1 MRYEVLI
8 PSRNRYDLCLRAVR
22 SVLAQT
28 LPPERVLI
36 VDDCSDDPRYPTLV
50 QDIGDERVESVR
62 LQTSSTD
69 ATASGYAVGY
79 VRNAGLNWLTGSDRW
94 LALLDDDDEWQ
105 PHKMAAQAA
114 VASLVSGVICG
125 NACNRTLQGGV
136 QGLHH
141 KTPPGT
147 PAGPGLRDVTDA
159 VRFFNPVVNSTA
171 IVRPDVVLAI
181 GRQVPTGFGED
192 WDWWRKAARIAPIH
206 FLEQPLAWYTRD
218 NPKEYRL

>member
-28 LPPERVLI
+28 IAPDRVLV

-50 QDIGDERVESVR
+50 QDIGDERVEAVR
-62 LQTSSTD
+62 LQTSSAD
-69 ATASGYAVGY
+69 ATASGYAIGY
-79 VRNAGLNWLTGSDRW
+79 VRNAGLNWLGGSGRW

-105 PHKMAAQAA
+105 RHKMEAQAA
-114 VASLVSGVICG
+114 AASAGAGVICG
-125 NACNRTLQGGV
+125 NACNRTQKGGIN
-136 QGLHH
+136 GLHH
-141 KTPPGT
+141 QSPPGT
-147 PAGPGLRDVTDA
+147 PVGPGLRDVTDA

-171 IVRPDVVLAI
+171 LVRPDVLRAI
-181 GRQVPTGFGED
+181 GRQVPTGCWED

-206 FLEQPLAWYTRD
+206 FLEQPLAWYTT
-218 NPKEYRL
+218 NTEKEYRL

>member
-28 LPPERVLI
+28 IAPDRVLV

-50 QDIGDERVESVR
+50 QDIGDERVEAVR

-69 ATASGYAVGY
+69 ATASGYAIGY
-79 VRNAGLNWLTGSDRW
+79 VRNAGLNWLGGSGRW

-105 PHKMAAQAA
+105 PHKMEAQAA
-114 VASLVSGVICG
+114 AASLGAGVICG
-125 NACNRTLQGGV
+125 NAINRTLDGQIQGI
-136 QGLHH
+136 HH
-141 KTPPGT
+141 KFSHGMPLGSEI
-147 PAGPGLRDVTDA
+147 RDVTDA
-159 VRFFNPVVNSTA
+159 VRFLNPVIASTA

-192 WDWWRKAARIAPIH
+192 WDWWRKAARVAPIN